1 MKAPTLRSMIVIL
14 SCSLAWALLSSGTAS
29 AAQIAVTF
37 RDGSTQAFTLNQPV
51 ASIAKVEISAGG
63 GAAKNEGAGAL
74 APGSIVS
81 LQSVNY
87 PTHYLRHRNYMGH
100 LTTISSALDRSDAT
114 FRIASGLAGGDSISF
129 ESVNYPGYFLRHQ
142 NFQIKLHQ
150 SSVDQLYKA
159 DASFRVRPGL
169 ADSSKVSFESVNA
182 PGHFLRHR
190 GFQFYIER
198 GSGDLYN
205 KDCTFSVTEPLAR

>member
-1 MKAPTLRSMIVIL
+1 MKAPILRSITFIL
-14 SCSLAWALLSSGTAS
+14 SCMLVWALLLSGSSS

-51 ASIAKVEISAGG
+51 ASVAKVEISEGG
-63 GAAKNEGAGAL
+63 GAAKNERAGAL
-74 APGSIVS
+74 APGNIIS

-87 PTHYLRHRNYMGH
+87 PTHYLRHRNYIGQ

-114 FRIASGLAGGDSISF
+114 FRTASGLAGGDSISF

-142 NFQIKLHQ
+142 GFQIKLHQ
-150 SSVDQLYKA
+150 SSGDQLYRS
-159 DASFRVRPGL
+159 DASFRARPGL
-169 ADSSKVSFESVNA
+169 ADRSKVSFESVNY
-182 PGHFLRHR
+182 PGYYLRHR
-190 GFQFYIER
+190 GFQFYIEQ

-205 KDCTFSVTEPLAR
+205 KDCTFSVVDPLVR

>member
-1 MKAPTLRSMIVIL
+1 MKALTLRSITVIL
-14 SCSLAWALLSSGTAS
+14 SCMLVCALLLSGTAS

-37 RDGSTQAFTLNQPV
+37 RDGSTQTFTLNQPV
-51 ASIAKVEISAGG
+51 ASVAKVEMSEG
-63 GAAKNEGAGAL
+63 GAAGRTEGAGAL

-87 PTHYLRHRNYMGH
+87 PTHYLRHRNFMGQ
-100 LTTISSALDRSDAT
+100 LTTVSSALDRSDAT
-114 FRIASGLAGGDSISF
+114 FRIAPGLAGGDSVSL

-142 NFQIKLHQ
+142 GFQIKLHQ
-150 SSVDQLYKA
+150 SSGDQLYKA
-159 DASFRVRPGL
+159 DSSFKVRPGL
-169 ADSSKVSFESVNA
+169 ADSAKVSLESVNY
-182 PGHFLRHR
+182 PGHYLRHR

-205 KDCTFSVTEPLAR
+205 KDCTFSVAEPLAR